1 MNTTLINGEP
11 RGIIELT
18 SIETL
23 ITDLKLRSAQI
34 ALMASAMQKCA
45 EAGRETYF
53 AVRMPTLALAPPL
66 LLMTPFSKLH

>member
-11 RGIIELT
+11 QGITELA

-23 ITDLKLRSAQI
+23 ITDLELRSAQI

-45 EAGRETYF
+45 ETGREAYL
-53 AVRMPTLALAPPL
+53 AVRMPTLALTPPL
-66 LLMTPFSKLH
+66 LFMAPFSKLH